1 MIKTERPSFSFSIN
15 SRPVI
20 KFEGQKTYV
29 STGDS
34 DDMENGEMV
43 TYSNRPSR
51 ANVQPKIGDVIF
63 AKMANTSKT
72 FLVDDRLSKMIFST
86 GFFDI
91 SSDKFDNRFLYYL
104 IQSDEFDGYKNA
116 YSEGTTQVS
125 ISDKRL
131 KRISVTFEGD
141 LEKQKII
148 ASVLDC
154 KLSKVDSIIHE
165 IEGKQEYLNALK
177 NNLIDSAVT
186 GALSSENKVESN
198 YSWIG
203 KIPVNW
209 KIRKLRFLGTFQN
222 GISTDSS
229 FFGSGYP
236 FVNYTDV
243 YNNLVLPFEVK
254 GLVESRLV
262 DQTRLSVKYG
272 DVFFT
277 RTSETIEEIGFAS
290 TCLKDIP
297 NAVFSGFLIRFR
309 PFSLEIMN
317 PYFFK
322 YYFRSNIHRHFFV
335 KEMNIVTRCSLG
347 QGLLKNMPVL
357 IPPVTEQIKIS
368 RFLDEKCT
376 LIEQLN
382 AVLQKKKDVLNA
394 FRKSVIY
401 EYVSGKKEVSE

>member
-20 KFEGQKTYV
+20 KFKGQKTYV

-34 DDMENGEMV
+34 DDMDNGELV

-91 SSDKFDNRFLYYL
+91 SSDKIDPRFLYYL

-131 KRISVTFEGD
+131 KKISVSFEGD
-141 LEKQKII
+141 LTKQKKIV
-148 ASVLDC
+148 AFLDS
-154 KLSKVDSIIHE
+154 KLSKVNTLICE
-165 IEGKQEYLNALK
+165 IEKKQRYLDIFK
-177 NNLIDSAVT
+177 NNLINSAVT
-186 GALSSENKVESN
+186 GNFSDMEKIESG

-203 KIPVNW
+203 KIPTNW
-209 KIRKLRFLGTFQN
+209 SVRRLRLLGAFQN
-222 GISTDSS
+222 GISADSS

-243 YNNLVLPFEVK
+243 YNNLTLPYKVK
-254 GLVESRLV
+254 GLINSCLSDRA
-262 DQTRLSVKYG
+262 RLSVRYG

-277 RTSETIEEIGFAS
+277 RTSETIEEIGFAA

-309 PFSLEIMN
+309 PFSLAEMN
-317 PYFFK
+317 PDFFK
-322 YYFRSNIHRHFFV
+322 YYFRSDIHRHFFV

-357 IPPVTEQIKIS
+357 IPPIAEQIKIGK
-368 RFLDEKCT
+368 FLDEKCN
-376 LIEQLN
+376 LINELN
-382 AVLQKKKDVLNA
+382 ALLQEKKNVLSQFKHSL
-394 FRKSVIY
+394 IY
-401 EYVSGKKEVSE
+401 EYVSGKKEVD